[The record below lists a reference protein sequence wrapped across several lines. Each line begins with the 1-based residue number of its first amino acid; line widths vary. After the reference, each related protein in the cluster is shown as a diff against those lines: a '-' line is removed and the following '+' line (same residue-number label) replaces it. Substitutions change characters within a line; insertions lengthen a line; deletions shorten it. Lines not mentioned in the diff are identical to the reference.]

1 MYGFRTLP
9 CKTRLCSIWR
19 GCEKTISCRLKLS
32 LNTSVIIELIRKEFI
47 LELRRKSVIAGLG
60 LYLFSLIFICYLT
73 FNLKQNTISPYTWSA
88 LFWLTILFSV
98 VNSVAKSFIGEKKGI
113 FIYLYTVASPQ
124 DIIVSKIVY
133 NILLCWVIT
142 LAGYGLFSVFIFNPV
157 QDQLIFFSVLFLTA
171 VGFSTSLSLISGIA
185 AKANNSNVLMAVLS
199 FPVVI
204 SILLMA
210 VRATKN
216 ALDGIDRA
224 ASTDELLNLVAINC
238 IAGAL
243 GYILFPYIW
252 RS

>member
-1 MYGFRTLP
+1 MNRIIVQL
-9 CKTRLCSIWR
+9 
-19 GCEKTISCRLKLS
+19 LK
-32 LNTSVIIELIRKEFI
+32 KEFI

-73 FNLKQNTISPYTWSA
+73 FNLKQNSISPATWSA

-98 VNSVAKSFIGEKKGI
+98 VNSVAKSFIGEKKGV
-113 FIYLYTVASPQ
+113 FIYLYTIASPQ
-124 DIIVSKIVY
+124 QIIISKILY
-133 NILLCWVIT
+133 NTLLCWLISLT
-142 LAGYGLFSVFIFNPV
+142 GYLLFSIFIFNPV
-157 QDQLIFFSVLFLTA
+157 QDQLTFFMVLLL
-171 VGFSTSLSLISGIA
+171 VSIGFSTSLSLISGIA

-216 ALDGIDRA
+216 ALDGLEL
-224 ASTDELLNLVAINC
+224 SSSSDELLNLLAINC
-238 IAGAL
+238 ISGAL

>member
-1 MYGFRTLP
+1 M
-9 CKTRLCSIWR
+9 
-19 GCEKTISCRLKLS
+19 
-32 LNTSVIIELIRKEFI
+32 IIQLLRKEFI

-73 FNLKQNTISPYTWSA
+73 FNLKENVISPYTWSA

-98 VNSVAKSFIGEKKGI
+98 VNSVAKSFIGEKKGV

-124 DIIVSKIVY
+124 QIIISKIIY
-133 NILLCWVIT
+133 NTLLCWLISV
-142 LAGYGLFSVFIFNPV
+142 AGYMLFSVFIFNPV
-157 QDQLIFFSVLFLTA
+157 QDSVVFMA
-171 VGFSTSLSLISGIA
+171 VLLLASIGFSTSLSLISGIA
-185 AKANNSNVLMAVLS
+185 SKANNSNVLMAVLS

-224 ASTDELLNLVAINC
+224 ASTDELLNLLAINC

>member
-1 MYGFRTLP
+1 MNLRV
-9 CKTRLCSIWR
+9 
-19 GCEKTISCRLKLS
+19 
-32 LNTSVIIELIRKEFI
+32 VIALIRKEFI

-73 FNLKQNTISPYTWSA
+73 FNLRQNTITPATWSA

-98 VNSVAKSFIGEKKGI
+98 VNSVAKSFIGEKKGV
-113 FIYLYTVASPQ
+113 FIYLYSVASPQ
-124 DIIVSKIVY
+124 EIITSKVIY
-133 NILLCWVIT
+133 NALLCVLIAIT
-142 LAGYGLFSVFIFNPV
+142 GYGLFTVFIFNPV
-157 QDQLIFFSVLFLTA
+157 QDAAVFFGALILTSI
-171 VGFSTSLSLISGIA
+171 GFSTSLSLISGIA
-185 AKANNSNVLMAVLS
+185 SKASNSNVLMAVLS

-204 SILLMA
+204 SLLLMA
-210 VRATKN
+210 IRATKN

-224 ASTDELLNLVAINC
+224 ASTDELLNLLAINC

>member
-1 MYGFRTLP
+1 LNRIIVQL
-9 CKTRLCSIWR
+9 
-19 GCEKTISCRLKLS
+19 LK
-32 LNTSVIIELIRKEFI
+32 KEFI

-73 FNLKQNTISPYTWSA
+73 FNLKQNSISPATWSA

-98 VNSVAKSFIGEKKGI
+98 VNSVAKSFIGEKKGV
-113 FIYLYTVASPQ
+113 FIYLYTIASPQ
-124 DIIVSKIVY
+124 QIIISKILY
-133 NILLCWVIT
+133 NTLLCWLISLT
-142 LAGYGLFSVFIFNPV
+142 GYLLFSIFIFNPV
-157 QDQLIFFSVLFLTA
+157 QDQLTFFMVLLLVS

-216 ALDGIDRA
+216 ALDGLELS
-224 ASTDELLNLVAINC
+224 ASSDELLNLLAINC
-238 IAGAL
+238 ISGAL

>member
-1 MYGFRTLP
+1 MNRIIVQL
-9 CKTRLCSIWR
+9 
-19 GCEKTISCRLKLS
+19 LK
-32 LNTSVIIELIRKEFI
+32 KEFI

-73 FNLKQNTISPYTWSA
+73 FNLKQNSISPATWSA

-98 VNSVAKSFIGEKKGI
+98 VNSVAKSFIGEKKGV
-113 FIYLYTVASPQ
+113 FIYLYTIASPQ
-124 DIIVSKIVY
+124 QIILSKILY
-133 NILLCWVIT
+133 NTLLCWLISLT
-142 LAGYGLFSVFIFNPV
+142 GYLLFSIFIFNPV
-157 QDQLIFFSVLFLTA
+157 QDQFTFFMVLLLA
-171 VGFSTSLSLISGIA
+171 SVGFSTSLSLISGIA

-216 ALDGIDRA
+216 ALDGLELS
-224 ASTDELLNLVAINC
+224 ASSDELLNLLAINC
-238 IAGAL
+238 ISGAL